1 MKGLSTTMML
11 ARVQLIILE
20 DGKIQSY
27 SLNEKNKWT
36 VGRFNREYRPNITMH
51 SEIVSRRHAV
61 FFKEGVEWYYQDKG
75 SVNGTW
81 YNGRK
86 LQAALDGKYRPV
98 RLKNGDVLRIDSSNL
113 DRPDDN
119 GVWMLF
125 STEVTNEN
133 WDIVPL
139 QKETML
145 FGRNPNECDFCI
157 PLPYIS
163 GKHMSIALRGGSF
176 YLKDCGSMAG
186 TWLNGHKLDGEK
198 VLHEKDL
205 IALCDCIMVFS
216 DGKLFCNIPQ
226 RKHQGKA
233 ERSHAENALEDGPIR
248 NGSRKKGDQEAGSA
262 PIIIKADIRSKIV
275 PDSSGHGTKELIRN
289 VQVEVQEGSLVA
301 LLGGSGAGKT
311 TVMNCMN
318 GMDTRG
324 VKGTVEFMGVDLL
337 HNFERMK
344 HLIGSVPQREVFHE
358 SLTVEEELR
367 EAAILR
373 LPRDTKKSEIKANVD
388 RTIGQLSLEGIRKN
402 RIGTCSGGEKKR
414 VNIAIELVA
423 DRKLLCLD
431 EPDAALDPGMKRE
444 LFQILR
450 NLSHNEGKSILVIIH
465 DVSEID
471 LFDQIIMMAK
481 MDDIGRLA
489 FAGTPEEA
497 RAYFGK
503 DIKDA
508 YELLKKEP
516 QNFVQ

>member
-11 ARVQLIILE
+11 ARAQLIILE
-20 DGKIQSY
+20 DGQIQSY
-27 SLNEKNKWT
+27 SLNQKKEWT
-36 VGRFNREYRPNITMH
+36 FGRFNREYRPNITMH
-51 SEIVSRRHAV
+51 SEIVSRRHAM
-61 FFKEGVEWYYQDKG
+61 FFKSNDEWYYQEEG
-75 SVNGTW
+75 SLNGTW

-86 LQAALDGKYRPV
+86 LQVEPDGNYRPV

-113 DRPDDN
+113 DRPDEN

-125 STEVTNEN
+125 STEVTNDN
-133 WDIVPL
+133 WNIVPL
-139 QKETML
+139 QKETTI
-145 FGRNPNECDFCI
+145 FGRNPSECDFCI

-163 GKHMSIALRGGSF
+163 GKHMAITLRRGRF
-176 YLKDCGSMAG
+176 YLMDCGSMAG
-186 TWLNGHKLDGEK
+186 TWLNGHKLEGEK
-198 VLHEKDL
+198 PLHEKDL

-216 DGKLFCNIPQ
+216 KGMLFCNIPQ
-226 RKHQGKA
+226 AKNQGRA
-233 ERSHAENALEDGPIR
+233 ERSQ
-248 NGSRKKGDQEAGSA
+248 KKKAQDAGLVEIVSQKKDDKAASSA

-275 PDSSGHGTKELIRN
+275 PDSSGHGNKELIRN

-324 VKGTVEFMGVDLL
+324 VKGMVEFMGVDLL

-388 RTIGQLSLEGIRKN
+388 RTIQQLSLEGIRKN
-402 RIGTCSGGEKKR
+402 RIGICSGGEKKR

-450 NLSHNEGKSILVIIH
+450 NLAHNEGKSILVIIH

-516 QNFVQ
+516 QNYVQ